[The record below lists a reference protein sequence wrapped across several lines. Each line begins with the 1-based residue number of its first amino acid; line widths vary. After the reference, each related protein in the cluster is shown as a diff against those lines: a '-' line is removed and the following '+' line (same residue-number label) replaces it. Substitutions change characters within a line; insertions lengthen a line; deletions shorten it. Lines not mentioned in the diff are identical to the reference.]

1 MRRDG
6 KNMAKVKRFCRT
18 ARRWLRPVALALLL
32 LFALALGRS
41 DVFER
46 LAPTPS
52 PKPSAAAT
60 QGTPTPHAPR
70 PAGPDTP
77 VWISRFGGR
86 YHATSSCS
94 SMTAPIGTTL
104 GDAEAAGYSPCGVC
118 WAAE

>member
-46 LAPTPS
+46 LAPTPE
-52 PKPSAAAT
+52 PKTVRSGNTGNTHAACAAA
-60 QGTPTPHAPR
+60 
-70 PAGPDTP
+70 
-77 VWISRFGGR
+77 GR
-86 YHATSSCS
+86 
-94 SMTAPIGTTL
+94 
-104 GDAEAAGYSPCGVC
+104 AGYARLDFALWRALSRHVQL
-118 WAAE
+118 